1 VNAAAAVVRTV
12 EATPWVMP
20 TLDYKLLAPVLI
32 VLGAG
37 VISVLFEAFLP
48 RVARRPAQLTLVFV
62 SLVAALIAVIN
73 LQGSRGTAGV
83 GALAIDGPGLILQ
96 GTVVIIA
103 ILGALLMAE
112 RGLDPNGDAFA
123 ARASSL
129 PGSEDERQFTAR
141 GYFQT
146 EIWAF
151 FLFAVGGMMLFPV
164 ANDLLM
170 MFVALEV
177 MSLPL
182 YLLAG
187 MARRRRLLS
196 QEAALKYFVL
206 GAFSSA
212 FFLYGAALLY
222 GFSGSI
228 SFPEIATALS
238 SKTGETG
245 LVLVAIG
252 LVVAGLLFKIGAVP
266 FHQWVPDVY
275 QGAPTP
281 VTGFMAAAVKVAAF
295 GALLRL
301 LYVALGGMRWDW
313 APMLWVIAA
322 LTMLVG
328 AILALTQTDIKRMIA
343 YSSIAQAGFILVG
356 VIAASPA
363 GLAGSI
369 FYVIAYSF
377 TTIGVFAIISM
388 VRDNNGEA
396 THLSKWAGL
405 GRTSPFIASI
415 FAVFML
421 ALAGIP
427 LTSGFIG
434 KFSVFAAAMGA
445 GDNWLVII
453 AVVASLIAAFFY
465 MRVIVLM
472 FFSEPTEATATVEI
486 PSVFTTIA
494 LAAGAT
500 VTVLLGVFPQPLLDL
515 ILNAGVLVR

>member
-1 VNAAAAVVRTV
+1 MNAAAAVVRTV

-515 ILNAGVLVR
+515 ILNAGVFVR